1 MLKGLCPGD
10 FKLRYKRFNGRAD
23 DYLILETLNFRTAY
37 GKRLFVYNG
46 SRLWNA
52 LPVNVR
58 AEEDI
63 DNYKKMVKTILFNGY
78 EELKR
83 NAYKYD
89 LQNG

>member
-1 MLKGLCPGD
+1 M
-10 FKLRYKRFNGRAD
+10 
-23 DYLILETLNFRTAY
+23 LETPNFRTAY

>member
-1 MLKGLCPGD
+1 MGRGYLC
-10 FKLRYKRFNGRAD
+10 K
-23 DYLILETLNFRTAY
+23 
-37 GKRLFVYNG
+37 G

-83 NAYKYD
+83 KAYKYD